1 MRAAS
6 HHPQGVFGIRR
17 LPADGVT
24 TRALFHVHET
34 NVTISQTLKEENDG
48 VPILCGVRR
57 LQRG

>member
-24 TRALFHVHET
+24 TRTLFHMDET
-34 NVTISQTLKEENDG
+34 DVTSARTLKEKNDG